1 MGIICGIIDDD
12 ALAISILKSYMEKIP
27 GIQLA
32 FTLNSAVDA
41 EASLLKHKP
50 DLLFLDVEM
59 PQLSGLEWLYTLNER
74 PAVVISSAKKDY
86 AAEAFDLE
94 ILDYLVKPVTFQR
107 FTKCIHKFEQAKH
120 PVSLKESQ
128 TDPWIFVNENKKMVK
143 IEVSDIMYIES
154 LKDYIK
160 IHTRTRSVITK
171 DQITAI
177 AERLP
182 ASKFL
187 RIHRSYLV
195 SIQHIDSYNASAVE
209 INHQEIP
216 IGRNYKNECLEALQ
230 KSGQ

>member
-59 PQLSGLEWLYTLNER
+59 PQLSGIEWLYTLNER

>member
-59 PQLSGLEWLYTLNER
+59 PQLSGIEWLYTLNER

-195 SIQHIDSYNASAVE
+195 AIQHIDSYNASAVE

>member
-12 ALAISILKSYMEKIP
+12 ALAISILESYMEKIP
-27 GIQLA
+27 GLQLA
-32 FTLNSAVDA
+32 FTLNSAVAA

-59 PQLSGLEWLYTLNER
+59 PRLSGIEWLYTLTEK

-107 FTKCIHKFEQAKH
+107 FTKCIHKFEQSQHSA
-120 PVSLKESQ
+120 PVQEKQ

-143 IEVSDIMYIES
+143 IEMSDILYVES

-171 DQITAI
+171 DQITAF

-182 ASKFL
+182 GSKFL

-195 SIQHIDSYNASAVE
+195 AIQHIDSYNASFVE

-216 IGRNYKNECLEALQ
+216 IGRNYKNECLEVLE